1 MVIHDLDDLGD
12 THDLGKL
19 HLKLLAFYGFAKNWY
34 ITFVP
39 NPSLLKV
46 VLIGSF
52 PAKKNCRAYNIHI
65 TVCIPTLR
73 NKSSNISGPTA
84 FAWLR

>member
-52 PAKKNCRAYNIHI
+52 PAKKKL
-65 TVCIPTLR
+65 PGL
-73 NKSSNISGPTA
+73 
-84 FAWLR
+84 